1 MGWYPIRIRNKMH
14 RHETESQGNF
24 EGFLDNYQSIP
35 DVVMA
40 QQSVQISFWR
50 LLTLLCSL
58 FKHFHLTRLIK
69 CYNSTFLSP

>member
-35 DVVMA
+35 DVVIA
-40 QQSVQISFWR
+40 QQSVRISFWR
-50 LLTLLCSL
+50 LLTLYFVLYSS
-58 FKHFHLTRLIK
+58 I
-69 CYNSTFLSP
+69 STWLDL